1 MTSYPPSKSQSE
13 MIQMVLP
20 NDTNTLGNLLGGR
33 LMHWIDIV
41 AAIAGR
47 RHCGR
52 PIVTASMDKL
62 DFLAPVKLGDIVV
75 LKASVNRAFKTSM
88 EIGVK
93 VFAEIVE
100 THERI
105 HTASAFLTFVALDE
119 NGAPVP
125 VPCLDPQTAE
135 ERRRYEE
142 AGIRREKRIEGK

>member
-1 MTSYPPSKSQSE
+1 MKSLPVSKSQSE

-47 RHCGR
+47 RHCGH
-52 PIVTASMDKL
+52 PVVTASMDKL

-75 LKASVNRAFKTSM
+75 LKASVNRAFRTSM

-100 THERI
+100 THDRI

-119 NGAPVP
+119 YDKPVP
-125 VPCLDPQTAE
+125 VPCIDPQTE
-135 ERRRYEE
+135 EEKRRHQE
-142 AGIRREKRIEGK
+142 AGIRREKRIAEK